1 LIRYFPRLVCGRHN
15 RVSGTN
21 LRVAREWTKE
31 LCTSTP
37 HLLWGVVA
45 FTAVMVMG
53 MLWLAWLEKQD
64 SVLWLRRAQRQEAQT
79 QMALTMSVRIYEG
92 DA

>member
-1 LIRYFPRLVCGRHN
+1 LIRYFPRLVCVRHN
-15 RVSGTN
+15 RVSGPN

-37 HLLWGVVA
+37 HLLWEVVA

-53 MLWLAWLEKQD
+53 MLWLAWPEKQD
-64 SVLWLRRAQRQEAQT
+64 SVLWPSACAAPRSSNADGAY
-79 QMALTMSVRIYEG
+79 YECQ
-92 DA
+92 DL